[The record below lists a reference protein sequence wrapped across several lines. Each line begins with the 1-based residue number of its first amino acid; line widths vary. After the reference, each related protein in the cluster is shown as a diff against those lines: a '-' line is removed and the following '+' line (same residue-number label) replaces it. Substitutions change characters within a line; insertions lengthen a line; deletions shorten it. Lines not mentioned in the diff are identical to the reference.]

1 MLAAYGRRGRAGHP
15 HRREEQTKRPA
26 AFLGCCANEKR
37 RAACC
42 PPTRFAPDRML
53 SLLASA
59 TSAAARPAHALQPT
73 PPSRSCLSTAVD
85 IKTVEWCHAA
95 PSNRVAVLP
104 CAHPCCRRVRSNLD
118 CNTEGVTCPAAC
130 VCSETGSSS
139 ADLALSMPS
148 SDFMRLSD
156 FVGTLEI
163 PSDFVGPLDDGPQ
176 VPATSLVR
184 RFQANNMTAPATDD
198 ASDPVAALKRL
209 PSDAVGFCA
218 LHTDT
223 DTDTDVLGLEWQSLA
238 GWPTASWLEHCPPI
252 LRCACAHNRSG
263 GAHAPHV
270 CTAWQT

>member
-1 MLAAYGRRGRAGHP
+1 MTSRRSNG
-15 HRREEQTKRPA
+15 
-26 AFLGCCANEKR
+26 AN
-37 RAACC
+37 
-42 PPTRFAPDRML
+42 
-53 SLLASA
+53 
-59 TSAAARPAHALQPT
+59 
-73 PPSRSCLSTAVD
+73 
-85 IKTVEWCHAA
+85 AA

-104 CAHPCCRRVRSNLD
+104 CAHPCCLRVRSNLD

-139 ADLALSMPS
+139 VDLSLSMPS

-223 DTDTDVLGLEWQSLA
+223 DTDTDTDVLGLEWQTLA
-238 GWPTASWLEHCPPI
+238 GWPIASWLEHCPPI
-252 LRCACAHNRSG
+252 LRCACAHSRNG